1 MEEFVVEHGSILLSG
16 IVAVSVVM
24 LLFIVTWVL
33 SNLDLVAYGEIIG

>member
-33 SNLDLVAYGEIIG
+33 SNLDLVAFGEIIG